1 MKHTNEEYE
10 ALLKS
15 LSRQHGMSIVE
26 ISDLARMFA
35 SMEIDP
41 LDKKG
46 KVFVFDR
53 NPRTAPIE
61 LDDFSSFSTSVPP
74 PDANVDLFE
83 ATEECR
89 RDAENCQWALNH
101 DLSIEHLRAISLN
114 QLDWQRFWAVR
125 HPNPAMRELFANR
138 VKEGEAA
145 MIENAEKAEDQL
157 QRRLRLI

>member
-1 MKHTNEEYE
+1 MKRTNEEYE
-10 ALLKS
+10 TILQS

-26 ISDLARMFA
+26 IADLARMFA

-41 LDKKG
+41 LEEKG

-53 NPRTAPIE
+53 NPRTAPID

-74 PDANVDLFE
+74 PDANVNLFE
-83 ATEECR
+83 AMAECR

-101 DLSIEHLRAISLN
+101 DLSLEHLRAISLN
-114 QLDWQRFWAVR
+114 QLAWQQFWAVR
-125 HPNPAMRELFANR
+125 HPNPAMRELFAKR

-145 MIENAEKAEDQL
+145 ITENAERAEEQL
-157 QRRLRLI
+157 RRRLRLI